1 MIDGGTITALAG
13 GPLSLAE
20 LGPRTTRRASHLE
33 FNEGLGKWEVLDPT
47 SRRVLYRDSDYD
59 VALRWETSHF
69 NRLLKRAV

>member
-59 VALRWETSHF
+59 VALQWETSHF
-69 NRLLKRAV
+69 NRLLKRVV